1 MATHTPHDW
10 DQRYV
15 AGETPWDVGRPC
27 EELVAAIEQGLLQ
40 PTRALELGCG
50 TGVNACYLA
59 EQGFSTT
66 AVDLSP
72 TAIERARQRAAKQG
86 VQVDFVC
93 ADLADLP
100 TYDEPFRF
108 VYDRGCYH
116 AVRRSNLTGYVD
128 VLSRVTA
135 AGTQMLLLAANADEQ
150 ASSGPPRVTER
161 EIRDELGTLFDIQRL
176 RAFQLLGADKQPLH
190 LFWSCWMVRR

>member
-1 MATHTPHDW
+1 
-10 DQRYV
+10 V
-15 AGETPWDVGRPC
+15 
-27 EELVAAIEQGLLQ
+27 IEQGLLQ
-40 PTRALELGCG
+40 PARALELGCG

-59 EQGFSTT
+59 EQGFSIT

-72 TAIERARQRAAKQG
+72 TAIERARKRAAKQG

-100 TYDEPFRF
+100 TYDDPFGF
-108 VYDRGCYH
+108 VFDRGCYH
-116 AVRRSNLTGYVD
+116 AVRRSNLAGYQD
-128 VLSRVTA
+128 ALSRATA
-135 AGTQMLLLAANADEQ
+135 AGTRMLLLAGNADEQ
-150 ASSGPPRVTER
+150 ASPGPPRVTEQ